1 VVAGITEFD
10 RLSITASAGS
20 LVARVSTAFQDSGL
34 YVMLGNEPGRQLVI
48 DAGPQG
54 ANTAGHGHADALS
67 ITANNAGRALLI
79 DPGTFEY
86 VGLGL
91 KRNHFRGTKAH
102 NTLVVDRLDQSEPK
116 GPFSWVCLPDVRAE
130 EWINGENFDFFVG
143 SHDGYTRLADPVAH
157 RRSVFSLKSRF
168 WLVRD
173 QALGKGK
180 HQLDLFW
187 HVNPEF
193 SPIEKHKAEFGG
205 AGGLS
210 LVTPE
215 GHGWSQEIQSEDW
228 SPAYGQKEQHNVVHL
243 GRTTTLPA
251 EFVTLLLPEVE
262 GRLSGGSLE
271 RITSASTRESAV
283 CYRFKTADEKHHF
296 IFAEGKPWTQFEW
309 SSDAQF
315 LYWGMSQDKK
325 YRMFIC
331 INATYVEKDGRKII
345 SGQRSV
351 ARFEAEWVDG
361 KIHVTSSD
369 GKIVVDED
377 LLRDLPWRTT
387 TMQST

>member
-1 VVAGITEFD
+1 
-10 RLSITASAGS
+10 
-20 LVARVSTAFQDSGL
+20 
-34 YVMLGNEPGRQLVI
+34 MLGNEPGRQLVI

-54 ANTAGHGHADALS
+54 ADTAGHGHADALS

-86 VGLGL
+86 VGPGVE
-91 KRNHFRGTKAH
+91 RNHFRGTKAH
-102 NTLVVDRLDQSEPK
+102 NTLVVDGLDQSEPK

-130 EWINGENFDFFVG
+130 EWTNGETFDFFIG
-143 SHDGYTRLADPVAH
+143 SHDGYERLADPVVH

-187 HVNPEF
+187 HVNPELL
-193 SPIEKHKAEFGG
+193 PIEKHKAAFRG
-205 AGGLS
+205 AVSGLS
-210 LVTPE
+210 VLTPN
-215 GHGWSQEIQSEDW
+215 GHGWSQEIRSEDW
-228 SPAYGQKEQHNVVHL
+228 SPAYGQKERHSVVHL
-243 GRTTTLPA
+243 GTTTTLPA
-251 EFVTLLLPEVE
+251 EFVTLLLPEM
-262 GRLSGGSLE
+262 GSRLSEGSFE
-271 RITSASTRESAV
+271 RVSPASTEESAV
-283 CYRFKTADEKHHF
+283 CYRFKTADEEHHF
-296 IFAEGKPWTQFEW
+296 VFAGGKPWAQFEW

-315 LYWGMSQDKK
+315 LYWGMTQNKT
-325 YRMFIC
+325 YRLLVGV
-331 INATYVEKDGRKII
+331 NASYVEVRGRKIM
-345 SGQRSV
+345 SCPRSV

-369 GKIVVDED
+369 GEIVVDED